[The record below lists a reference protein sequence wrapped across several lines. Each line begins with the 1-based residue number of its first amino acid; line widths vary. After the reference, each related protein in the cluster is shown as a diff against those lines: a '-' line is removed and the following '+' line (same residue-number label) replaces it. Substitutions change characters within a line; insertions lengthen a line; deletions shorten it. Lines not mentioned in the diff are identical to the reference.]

1 MTTVHRTAVN
11 FYLQPDRPVAE
22 LLPYCLQDQ
31 DLFRGNVPQAVDW
44 LRAWSACKQASS
56 FAGAEAYYAT
66 EDYAWGRQC
75 SVRAKSVAAK
85 ERILRF
91 AVVITSILQVTY
103 ASTAPRFLLQFLE
116 MRNEKTLIKISNWVV
131 QRIVSQQLRL
141 EKDDPGHAVGFA
153 G

>member
-1 MTTVHRTAVN
+1 MQAACIRQHSMTTVHRTAVN

-75 SVRAKSVAAK
+75 SVRAKSVVAK
-85 ERILRF
+85 EGILIGLQSYS
-91 AVVITSILQVTY
+91 AIISSIQVTY

-116 MRNEKTLIKISNWVV
+116 MRNEKTLISLCKE
-131 QRIVSQQLRL
+131 L
-141 EKDDPGHAVGFA
+141 
-153 G
+153 